1 MKKILILLLAASAA
15 VSCLSGG
22 TFSQTYTADITF
34 EFPND
39 IYLNSFKDSVYVMK
53 DGDAFI
59 YSQYP
64 VFFYQKQLNGT
75 FHGAFLLSYLQGE
88 KNGELTREPADND
101 AYRVHA
107 ASGATDS
114 KTYTVF
120 YDNPVTSMMP
130 AHDIE
135 FSYKDIGE
143 FTPLGCY
150 VNNTTLVAR
159 KIKEHF
165 KDGDKLVLKATGVKA
180 DGARTEASITLA
192 EYSEAKDSVMYNWTA
207 FALSSLGS
215 VSYID
220 FEVQS
225 TCPDVPGYFC
235 MDGLVAGVSVEY

>member
-1 MKKILILLLAASAA
+1 
-15 VSCLSGG
+15 
-22 TFSQTYTADITF
+22 
-34 EFPND
+34 
-39 IYLNSFKDSVYVMK
+39 
-53 DGDAFI
+53 
-59 YSQYP
+59 
-64 VFFYQKQLNGT
+64 
-75 FHGAFLLSYLQGE
+75 
-88 KNGELTREPADND
+88 
-101 AYRVHA
+101 
-107 ASGATDS
+107 
-114 KTYTVF
+114 
-120 YDNPVTSMMP
+120 
-130 AHDIE
+130 
-135 FSYKDIGE
+135 
-143 FTPLGCY
+143 
-150 VNNTTLVAR
+150 VAR

>member
-1 MKKILILLLAASAA
+1 
-15 VSCLSGG
+15 
-22 TFSQTYTADITF
+22 
-34 EFPND
+34 
-39 IYLNSFKDSVYVMK
+39 
-53 DGDAFI
+53 
-59 YSQYP
+59 
-64 VFFYQKQLNGT
+64 
-75 FHGAFLLSYLQGE
+75 
-88 KNGELTREPADND
+88 
-101 AYRVHA
+101 
-107 ASGATDS
+107 
-114 KTYTVF
+114 
-120 YDNPVTSMMP
+120 MMP

-192 EYSEAKDSVMYNWTA
+192 EYSQAKDSVMYNWTA